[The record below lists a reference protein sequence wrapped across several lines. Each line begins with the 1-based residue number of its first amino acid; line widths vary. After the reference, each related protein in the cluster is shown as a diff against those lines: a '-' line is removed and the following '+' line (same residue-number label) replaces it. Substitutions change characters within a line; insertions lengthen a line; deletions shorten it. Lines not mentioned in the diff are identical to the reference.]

1 MNNNQLTEVA
11 KILGVSEDSVS
22 AMDDE
27 IKNSMTA
34 VFEQVAVKNDEDKKA
49 VFEALDNL
57 WQKGS
62 IYIELSE
69 VAKSTGI
76 TTETLR
82 SLDYE
87 TQQTI
92 VYEFMMDSSQT
103 ARFYDLVNKALAV
116 ADLPNVAKLIGTPV
130 RALRSL
136 PRRIQEN
143 ICGAY
148 AMEYDADSTNMDKAQ
163 AIVVALDKSN
173 IPFSARFGDAEMVLT
188 YDGSYK
194 EQVEEIIAK
203 AQSGDYEALLRELQV
218 YGVPDGYYRLLGE
231 VAELL
236 NTTVSFLQSRPD
248 DVQLLLCKFYVD
260 LWLCDRATLQ
270 RELDRIIT
278 VNGRTLSDISEY
290 ERKKQQEKTPAEPVQ
305 TADKV
310 HSFAELYDEYQ
321 RRHANDHFTRE
332 AHKHLAE
339 IALRRQR
346 DEQERVTQTEEREQ
360 KGRTDH
366 EEVYH
371 HRKCGYRSSHNRS
384 CCHRK
389 AQKVR

>member
-1 MNNNQLTEVA
+1 MTDFPYIGGIE
-11 KILGVSEDSVS
+11 VS
-22 AMDDE
+22 AIQNRE
-27 IKNSMTA
+27 FIRIET
-34 VFEQVAVKNDEDKKA
+34 
-49 VFEALDNL
+49 DN
-57 WQKGS
+57 
-62 IYIELSE
+62 
-69 VAKSTGI
+69 
-76 TTETLR
+76 
-82 SLDYE
+82 
-87 TQQTI
+87 
-92 VYEFMMDSSQT
+92 
-103 ARFYDLVNKALAV
+103 
-116 ADLPNVAKLIGTPV
+116 
-130 RALRSL
+130 
-136 PRRIQEN
+136 
-143 ICGAY
+143 
-148 AMEYDADSTNMDKAQ
+148 AQ

-248 DVQLLLCKFYVD
+248 EVQLLLCKFYVD

-270 RELDRIIT
+270 HELDRIIT

-290 ERKKQQEKTPAEPVQ
+290 ERKKQQEKTPAVQ

-310 HSFAELYDEYQ
+310 PTFEELYDAYQ

-339 IALRRQR
+339 IARRRQR
-346 DEQERVTQTEEREQ
+346 DEQERISQTEERE
-360 KGRTDH
+360 
-366 EEVYH
+366 
-371 HRKCGYRSSHNRS
+371 RKNRP
-384 CCHRK
+384 
-389 AQKVR
+389 